1 MPIVGFGFDKINIEK
16 KEQFT
21 KDDKINNNI
30 RVESLK
36 EFKIKTSDK
45 EESDALL
52 INFEFGLDYGKAG
65 NLELKGHIIF
75 YDNAEKVKELLESWG
90 KNKRL
95 PPDFSTYIFNFVML
109 KSNVKA
115 LELEEEVGLPLHLKL
130 PRFKIKA

>member
-75 YDNAEKVKELLESWG
+75 YDNEEKVKEILESWG

-95 PPDFSTYIFNFVML
+95 SPDFSTYIFNFVML

>member
-1 MPIVGFGFDKINIEK
+1 MPIVGFGFDKVSIER

-21 KDDKINNNI
+21 KDDKVNNSI
-30 RVESLK
+30 GVESLK

-45 EESDALL
+45 DEKDA
-52 INFEFGLDYGKAG
+52 ITVNFGFGLDYGKAG
-65 NLELKGHIIF
+65 NLELKGHVIF
-75 YDNAEKVKELLESWG
+75 YDTEEKVKELLEAWN
-90 KNKRL
+90 KNKKL
-95 PPDFSTYIFNFVML
+95 PADFSTFIFNFIML

>member
-21 KDDKINNNI
+21 KEDKINNNI

-45 EESDALL
+45 EESDAILMT
-52 INFEFGLDYGKAG
+52 FEFGLDYGKAG

-75 YDNAEKVKELLESWG
+75 YDNEEKVKELLESWT
-90 KNKRL
+90 KNKKL
-95 PPDFSTYIFNFVML
+95 PPDFGTYIFNFIML